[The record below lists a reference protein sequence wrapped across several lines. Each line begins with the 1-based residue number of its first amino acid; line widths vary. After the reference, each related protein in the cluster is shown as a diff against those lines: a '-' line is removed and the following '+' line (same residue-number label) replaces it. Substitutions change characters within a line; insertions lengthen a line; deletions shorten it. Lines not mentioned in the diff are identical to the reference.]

1 MTLASSM
8 RSAVEAFDSRLPTRR
23 GITVLIYHRVGGG
36 SSSGVDIE
44 PSVFEAQLDHLV
56 QHHRVLTLDDAVSA
70 LGSGSDAHGVVLTF
84 DDGTADFVEHAVP
97 LLQRFAVPATL
108 YVATSF
114 VDSSTTFPWGAA
126 PVSWSGLADAVSTGL
141 VTIGSHTHTH
151 RLLRDASE
159 REVIDEVRRSSDLI
173 TERLGVVAR
182 HRLRVGEVPGSRAA
196 ERVVRSSFVS
206 AALAGNGTN
215 RAANVDLHR
224 LRRTPVRRS
233 DSAAVF
239 AARARGGMRLEGS
252 LRSTA
257 TVFRFRRSS
266 V

>member
-1 MTLASSM
+1 M
-8 RSAVEAFDSRLPTRR
+8 
-23 GITVLIYHRVGGG
+23 
-36 SSSGVDIE
+36 
-44 PSVFEAQLDHLV
+44 
-56 QHHRVLTLDDAVSA
+56 LTLDDAVSA

-173 TERLGVVAR
+173 ADRLGVPIGTVKSRIAR
-182 HRLRVGEVPGSRAA
+182 GRAA
-196 ERVVRSSFVS
+196 LMSKLS
-206 AALAGNGTN
+206 GNQSPESPRPTE
-215 RAANVDLHR
+215 A
-224 LRRTPVRRS
+224 P
-233 DSAAVF
+233 
-239 AARARGGMRLEGS
+239 
-252 LRSTA
+252 
-257 TVFRFRRSS
+257 
-266 V
+266 